1 MAVEVSR
8 EGDVCTVTI
17 ARPEALNAL
26 NTEVLVELESVVDS
40 LAADERCKVVIVTG
54 AGEKSFVAGADIAEM
69 QGMSAEEARVFGA
82 TGNRV
87 FRKLERLP
95 QPTIAAVN
103 GFALGGGCELALAC
117 DMRIASENARFGE
130 PEVSLGII
138 PGFGGTQRMPRL
150 VGVSRA
156 MELILTGRIIDAQ
169 EALALGLVDRV
180 VPAEELREECL
191 NVARAIAGNGAHAVR
206 LAKQA
211 IRDGVD
217 LELEEACRRETELF
231 AQSFGPE
238 QRERM
243 AAFLEKRGKKS

>member
-1 MAVEVSR
+1 MAVELSR
-8 EGDVCTVTI
+8 EGEVCTVTI
-17 ARPEALNAL
+17 DRPEALNAL
-26 NTEVLVELESVVDS
+26 NSKVLVELEMVLDS
-40 LAADERCKVVIVTG
+40 LAEDEQCKVVIVTG
-54 AGEKSFVAGADIAEM
+54 AGDKSFVAGADIAEM
-69 QGMSAEEARVFGA
+69 KDMGADEAHIFGS

-117 DMRIASENARFGE
+117 DMRIAAQNARFGE

-150 VGVSRA
+150 IGVSRA
-156 MELILTGRIIDAQ
+156 MELILTGRMIDAE

-180 VPAEELREECL
+180 VPADHLREECL
-191 NVARAIAGNGAHAVR
+191 KVARAIAGNGPQAVR

-211 IRDGVD
+211 IRDGLD
-217 LELEEACRRETELF
+217 LSLEEGCARETALF
-231 AQSFGPE
+231 AQSFGEE

-243 AAFLEKRGKKS
+243 TAFLERRSRKS